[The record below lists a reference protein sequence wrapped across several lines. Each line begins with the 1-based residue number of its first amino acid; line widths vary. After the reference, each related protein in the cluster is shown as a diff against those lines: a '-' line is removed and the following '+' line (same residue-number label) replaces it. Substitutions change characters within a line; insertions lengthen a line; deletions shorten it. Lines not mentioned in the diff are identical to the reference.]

1 MNREVKILYVE
12 DDITLSFV
20 TKDNLELKGYKI
32 IHCEDGQ
39 KALELFLNEHFD
51 LCILDVM
58 LPGMD
63 GFSLAEKIRERDKNI
78 PIIFLSARSMHEDKI
93 RGLSLG
99 GDDYLIKPFS
109 IEELV
114 LKIEIFLKRNRVKD
128 LAGSNDRNNI
138 GEYIFDYSNL
148 TLSRGEK
155 INELTLREADLLKFL
170 YNNQNRVLSREEILI
185 AVWGDDSYF
194 LSRSLDVFI
203 SRLRKYLNEDK
214 NIRIR
219 NVHGVGFCLAL

>member
-114 LKIEIFLKRNRVKD
+114 LKIEIFLKRNRVMD
-128 LAGSNDRNNI
+128 SAGSNDRNNI
-138 GEYIFDYSNL
+138 GEYVFDYSNL

>member
-114 LKIEIFLKRNRVKD
+114 LKIEIFLKRNRVMD
-128 LAGSNDRNNI
+128 SAGSNDRNNI
-138 GEYIFDYSNL
+138 GEYVFDYSNL

-170 YNNQNRVLSREEILI
+170 YDNQNRVLSREEILI